1 MTSTARMLSLLAGE
15 FAICRFGADEQI
27 PAWAGAGGQEF
38 VSVTRTGLELSVI
51 CSARLVPDAVT
62 AERGWHCL
70 RLEGPF
76 PADEAGVL
84 AGTVAP
90 LAEAGLS
97 VFAVATYDTDYLLVR
112 DLPLATAALAGAGHT
127 VKIPHDHG
135 SLPVPPGPENKS

>member
-1 MTSTARMLSLLAGE
+1 MTNAARTLSLLAGE
-15 FAICRFGADEQI
+15 FAICRFGADAAI
-27 PAWAGAGGQEF
+27 PAWAGVGGQEF
-38 VSVTRTGLELSVI
+38 VSVTRTAQELSVI
-51 CSARLVPDAVT
+51 CAARLVPADVT

-70 RLEGPF
+70 RLDGPF
-76 PADEAGVL
+76 AAEEAGVL

-127 VKIPHDHG
+127 VRAKQ
-135 SLPVPPGPENKS
+135 